1 MSGIEVKERE
11 SCGGGGMMGRKEGR
25 GPWNWSIVK
34 GGMRNL
40 GEMYTK
46 DILLWCKE

>member
-1 MSGIEVKERE
+1 
-11 SCGGGGMMGRKEGR
+11 MMGRKEGR